1 MKKFL
6 TFALVIVLVL
16 ALGAGCN
23 QGGGDDEPFD
33 ALGEIKANSDIM
45 TNDDG
50 PSDDGTADDDPGG
63 GDTGPSSGGA
73 SGWPA
78 SDLPP
83 GLPIYPDG
91 EVSRVDNDAMG
102 VFVVID
108 GTSAQSLAMYKTS
121 MENEGWRFLV
131 ENSAK
136 KDRYIVA
143 LSIIDSTSIGILA
156 KESDTESSEPI
167 LVPTDWPADI
177 PAYPDGNDPKVELL
191 NTGSIFI
198 KIANTSVA
206 SLGKYADTLT
216 AEGWTTSLRA
226 NDDMKMIFDKI
237 DEKMSLAID
246 VEDGGTTVS
255 MSFRKLN

>member
-1 MKKFL
+1 MKKTL
-6 TFALVIVLVL
+6 TSALVVVLVL
-16 ALGAGCN
+16 SLCAGCGN
-23 QGGGDDEPFD
+23 SGGNDEPFD
-33 ALGEIKANSDIM
+33 ALSEVKTNSDVM
-45 TNDDG
+45 ANDDM
-50 PSDDGTADDDPGG
+50 TGG
-63 GDTGPSSGGA
+63 GDTGPSFGGA

-108 GTSAQSLAMYKTS
+108 GTSPQSFSMYKTS

-143 LSIIDSTSIGILA
+143 LSIISNTSIGILA
-156 KESDTESSEPI
+156 KESDTEASEPI

-177 PAYPDGNDPKVELL
+177 PVYPDGNDPKVELMD
-191 NTGSIFI
+191 TGSIFI

-216 AEGWTTSLRA
+216 AEGWKTSLRA
-226 NDDMKMIFDKI
+226 DDDKKMIFDKI

-246 VEDGGTTVS
+246 VDDKGTTVS
-255 MSFRKLN
+255 MTFRQL